1 MPTLMRRSLAFAGT
15 EKTSKHALIVL
26 DTNVLISA
34 GISPDGPPAKIVA
47 DHVLGGTAIAV
58 TCSSVTAEYR
68 EVFRR
73 AKFLRYEF
81 PPLWLEFLI
90 DESMQLPEPAAWT
103 HSCPDPKDAVF
114 LALAKAARAW
124 LVTGNRSTIRRA
136 FGVE

>member
-1 MPTLMRRSLAFAGT
+1 MR
-15 EKTSKHALIVL
+15 LIVL
-26 DTNVLISA
+26 DTNLLVSA

-58 TCSSVTAEYR
+58 TCPGVTAEYR

-90 DESMQLPEPAAWT
+90 EGSMQLPEPTQWT
-103 HSCPDPKDAVF
+103 HSCPDPKNAVF
-114 LALAKAARAW
+114 LALAQVAGAW
-124 LVTGNRSTIRRA
+124 LVTGNLKHFPVKIRG
-136 FGVE
+136 GVKVVSPAEYLAVLERE

>member
-1 MPTLMRRSLAFAGT
+1 MR
-15 EKTSKHALIVL
+15 LIVL

-58 TCSSVTAEYR
+58 TCPSVTAEYR

-124 LVTGNRSTIRRA
+124 LVTGNSKHYPASVRS
-136 FGVE
+136 GVKVVSPREYLAKLEGE